1 MDITAYRK
9 NAADMIALV
18 RCAVNEEKPD
28 AKLIEQLDLPALFEI
43 CQAHILTA
51 CTAYALE
58 SAGIHDAAFTEEK
71 NKAIRKNL
79 ILDSERAKILNR
91 LEQEKIW
98 YMPLK
103 GAVMKDWYPRLG
115 MRQMS
120 DNDILFDSSARKR
133 VRAVMEELGFSC
145 DEFGKGKDDSYKK
158 LPVSNFEMH
167 NSLFSAVHP
176 DKLQTYYEDVTP
188 LMQPIE
194 GTSYGRCFG
203 NEDFYL
209 YVLAHTYKHYVY
221 GGTGV
226 RSLLDIEII
235 LRKIGSKLDRTY
247 LERELDKLGLTEFE
261 EQNRLLAA
269 KLFRDGTELSDS
281 EKETLDYYV
290 TSGVYGSSIH
300 LQENRIRQQSGSRLR
315 YIFHRIFPPMDQVK
329 VTDPFF
335 YRHKLLMPIL
345 WIWRPIRSWKLVFAE
360 LKQLLKKK

>member
-1 MDITAYRK
+1 
-9 NAADMIALV
+9 MIALV

-43 CQAHILTA
+43 CQSHILTA

-120 DNDILFDSSARKR
+120 DNDILYDSAARAQ
-133 VRAVMEELGFSC
+133 VREIMETLGFSC
-145 DEFGKGKDDSYKK
+145 ESYGKHKDDCYTK

-167 NSLFSAVHP
+167 NALFSDVHP
-176 DKLQTYYEDVTP
+176 DNLQVYYQDVTAMLLP
-188 LMQPIE
+188 VS
-194 GTSYGRCFG
+194 GTEYGRCFRD
-203 NEDFYL
+203 EDFYI
-209 YVLAHTYKHYVY
+209 YALAHIYKHFVH
-221 GGTGV
+221 GGIGV

-235 LRKIGSKLDRTY
+235 LRKIGNHFDPAY
-247 LERELDKLGLTEFE
+247 MERELDKLELTEFN
-261 EQNRLLAA
+261 QKMCQL
-269 KLFRDGTELSDS
+269 K
-281 EKETLDYYV
+281 
-290 TSGVYGSSIH
+290 SITM
-300 LQENRIRQQSGSRLR
+300 IS
-315 YIFHRIFPPMDQVK
+315 
-329 VTDPFF
+329 
-335 YRHKLLMPIL
+335 
-345 WIWRPIRSWKLVFAE
+345 
-360 LKQLLKKK
+360 

>member
-1 MDITAYRK
+1 
-9 NAADMIALV
+9 MIALV

-43 CQAHILTA
+43 CQSHILTA

-120 DNDILFDSSARKR
+120 DNDILYDSAARAQ
-133 VRAVMEELGFSC
+133 VREIMETLGFSC
-145 DEFGKGKDDSYKK
+145 ELYGKHKDDCYTK

-167 NSLFSAVHP
+167 NALFSDVHP
-176 DKLQTYYEDVTP
+176 DNLQVYYQDVTAMLLP
-188 LMQPIE
+188 VS
-194 GTSYGRCFG
+194 GTEYGRCFRD
-203 NEDFYL
+203 EDFYI
-209 YVLAHTYKHYVY
+209 YALAHIYKHFVH
-221 GGTGV
+221 GGIGV

-235 LRKIGSKLDRTY
+235 LRKIGNHFDPAY
-247 LERELDKLGLTEFE
+247 MERELDKLELTEFNQKMCQLSE
-261 EQNRLLAA
+261 
-269 KLFRDGTELSDS
+269 KLFHTNAALTD
-281 EKETLDYYV
+281 KEEEILDYLV
-290 TSGVYGSSIH
+290 TSGVYGTSQHIY
-300 LQENRIRQQSGSRLR
+300 ENRILQKNGSGMKYFFS
-315 YIFHRIFPPMDQVK
+315 RIFPPMDRVK
-329 VTDPFF
+329 IAYPFF
-335 YRHKLLMPIL
+335 NRHKWLMPIL
-345 WIWRPIRSWKLVFAE
+345 WIWRPIHCRKQAFSE
-360 LKQLLKKK
+360 LRYLLTRKKNKKHNNTK